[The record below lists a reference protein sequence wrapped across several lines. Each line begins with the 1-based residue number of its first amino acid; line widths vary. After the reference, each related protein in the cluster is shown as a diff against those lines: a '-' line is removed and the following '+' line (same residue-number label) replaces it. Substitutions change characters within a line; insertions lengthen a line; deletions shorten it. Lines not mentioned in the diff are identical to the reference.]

1 MIMLVMGDQPKL
13 ATLFGLAQRQDQG
26 GVTCDLRDVR
36 VRGMTMRI
44 GIDARLTYYTK
55 DGISQYTLRLIQ
67 GLAELDQK
75 EDFLILRD
83 RRDLLAITDNHS
95 FKRADLWTPSH
106 HRFEQWGLRFE
117 LPALGLDL
125 LHSPDF
131 IPPFHRNFKSVITV
145 HDLAFVLYPHFLTQD
160 SARYYGQIDQAV
172 KRTDHIIAVSESTRR
187 DTIRLLGVPKS
198 KISVIYEAANPA
210 YRPMDRDQARAFVTR
225 TYGLEEYLLFVSTIG
240 PRKNLPTLL
249 HAFRALRD
257 QYKVKTS
264 LAVVGREG
272 WLFQG
277 AFDLVDEL
285 KLKDAVRFLG
295 HVPLRDLVHLYNG
308 AQALVHPSFYEG
320 FGLPPLEAMLCGIP
334 VVCSNVSALPEVV
347 GDAALL
353 VPPEE
358 ASEWTVAMWRVLHDQ
373 ELRDEMQEKGY
384 KRSQCFSVEKTAHQ
398 TLEVYR
404 RVIFGE

>member
-1 MIMLVMGDQPKL
+1 
-13 ATLFGLAQRQDQG
+13 
-26 GVTCDLRDVR
+26 
-36 VRGMTMRI
+36 MRI

-83 RRDLLAITDNHS
+83 RRDLQTITDNHG
-95 FKRADLWTPSH
+95 FRRAGLWTPSH

-117 LPALGLDL
+117 LPSLGLDL

-131 IPPFHRNFKSVITV
+131 IPPFHRNCKSVITI

-172 KRTDHIIAVSESTRR
+172 KSTDHIIAVSESTKQ
-187 DTIRLLGVPKS
+187 DTIRLLGVPES
-198 KISVIYEAANPA
+198 KITVIYEAANPA
-210 YRPMDRDQARAFVTR
+210 FKPMDTDQAREFVMR

-240 PRKNLPTLL
+240 PRKNLPTLF
-249 HAFRALRD
+249 HAYRALRD
-257 QYKVKTS
+257 QYKVDTA

-272 WLFQG
+272 WVSQDT
-277 AFDLVDEL
+277 FDLVDEL
-285 KLKDAVRFLG
+285 ELKDVVHFLG
-295 HVPLRDLVHLYNG
+295 RVPLRDLVHLYNG

-320 FGLPPLEAMLCGIP
+320 FGLPPLEAMLCGTP
-334 VVCSNVSALPEVV
+334 VICSNVSALPEVV

-358 ASEWTVAMWRVLHDQ
+358 VSEWTVAMWRMLNDQ
-373 ELRDEMQEKGY
+373 ELRDEMRAKGY
-384 KRSQCFSVEKTAHQ
+384 RRSQCFSVGKTASQ

-404 RVIFGE
+404 RVIFEE